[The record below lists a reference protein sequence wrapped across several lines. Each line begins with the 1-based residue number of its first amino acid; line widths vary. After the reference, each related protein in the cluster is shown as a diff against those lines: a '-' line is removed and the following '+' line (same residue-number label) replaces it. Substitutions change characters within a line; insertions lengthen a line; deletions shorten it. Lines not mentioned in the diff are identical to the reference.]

1 MNAYSRLNRLLKAQR
16 LSVQELHRRIISLGI
31 SVNIKSLYRL
41 SDENRSIDRLDMRV
55 AGAICQACTVALSEW
70 IAFEDEQGSMRSM
83 ALYKQKKLEHMMN
96 QNNNSLLT
104 DVEFAEFQILVREAE
119 EISLYNARL
128 LAQKRVKFGPDMK
141 SVDVES

>member
-16 LSVQELHRRIISLGI
+16 LSVQELHRRILSLGI
-31 SVNIKSLYRL
+31 NVNIKSLYRL

-70 IAFEDEQGSMRSM
+70 IAFEDELSSMRSM

-104 DVEFAEFQILVREAE
+104 EVEFSEFQILVREAE

-128 LAQKRVKFGPDMK
+128 FAQKKVKLGF
-141 SVDVES
+141 DVTRGEVAS